1 MAGDPAVE
9 VPGVAKLV
17 SGEGEGGSGAVV
29 DPVVEVS
36 SGRRSW
42 AMSSTSLNFLD
53 CFPDVKHW
61 IIRDL
66 LLWVIC
72 IMLRAVSCDS

>member
-1 MAGDPAVE
+1 MAGDPAMV
-9 VPGVAKLV
+9 VSGVVKFV
-17 SGEGEGGSGAVV
+17 SGEGVMGSGAVV
-29 DPVVEVS
+29 GPVVGLT

-53 CFPDVKHW
+53 CFPNIKHW
-61 IIRDL
+61 TIRDL

-72 IMLRAVSCDS
+72 VMLRAVSCDS